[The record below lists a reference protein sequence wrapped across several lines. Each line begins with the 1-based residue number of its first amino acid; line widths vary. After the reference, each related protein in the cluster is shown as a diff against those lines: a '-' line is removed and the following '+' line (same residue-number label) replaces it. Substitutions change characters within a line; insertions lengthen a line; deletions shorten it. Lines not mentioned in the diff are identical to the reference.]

1 MLHVLN
7 HITTLACVYSV
18 WLTCVTVSVILHP
31 YKLIPFQ
38 LPTHLWVPGA
48 FPELI
53 VRTWQSWMEGMAAF
67 FTRAEYRFIVMNI
80 LEVASFDGLIKS
92 PFDGVT
98 YIPAGVLIK
107 AFTFKS
113 KIHLKESGRINQE
126 Y

>member
-31 YKLIPFQ
+31 YKLIFIQ
-38 LPTHLWVPGA
+38 LPTHLFIPGA

-80 LEVASFDGLIKS
+80 LEVANFDGLIKTL
-92 PFDGVT
+92 FDGET

-107 AFTFKS
+107 AFTFKGY
-113 KIHLKESGRINQE
+113 LNKESGRINQK